1 MSQVTVQLPA
11 ALRPFAEDAAEL
23 TVWADTVRAALAELG
38 AERPNLSSRVLTPEG
53 ELRPYVNV
61 FVGERNIRRLQGL
74 DTPLA
79 DGDVVAIIPAVAG
92 G

>member
-1 MSQVTVQLPA
+1 MNRVTVQLPA
-11 ALRPFAEDAAEL
+11 PLRPFAEGAAEL
-23 TVWADTVRAALAELG
+23 TVAAGTVRAALAELG
-38 AERPNLSSRVLTPEG
+38 EGRPNLASRLLTPEG